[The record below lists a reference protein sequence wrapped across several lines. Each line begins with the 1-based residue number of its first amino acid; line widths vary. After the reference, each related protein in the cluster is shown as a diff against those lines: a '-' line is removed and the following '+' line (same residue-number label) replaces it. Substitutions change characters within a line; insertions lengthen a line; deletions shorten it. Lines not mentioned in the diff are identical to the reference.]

1 MPSELLL
8 RMTVEIGDGR
18 VGEVLVHPGDTAA
31 SLAAHFC
38 ARHALAPRAEALLTQ
53 HIQTNIDELKA
64 PAPAAAPAT
73 APVRAARPD
82 AELSPSTEQA
92 LAALDALEGED
103 GPAEPA
109 MEEAAKAWMAA
120 TDVPVRRARSPKR
133 SMSPALDVAKRPGGP
148 QMSPR
153 RGNNSPTQP
162 ERAAAYAA
170 TRGARA
176 RSAPREGQPVIS
188 RRSRDLASLRPRD
201 GVSIFERLHGEH
213 SELMERRASRQE
225 EKEALERSSIASG
238 GLSARSSASE
248 RYARRS
254 RAGGGGDVFE
264 RLFQEGEFSKQ
275 NRLRAQAEAQADRDR
290 DDPDLTFQPTLS
302 TTSRS
307 LASQRAA
314 ATRAPGRPSDDVFER
329 HHREATRRAQ
339 AQTQLSRLYAR
350 QEDRETTFH
359 PTISSRSAKLARAR
373 SAPPRA
379 RGKERTEAPRGG
391 APIHDALFGDAAAK
405 RRRQQ
410 AIDLQKKAEEDAAAA
425 AHSLKAVAPA
435 VIERHSRYREKKE
448 EELAI
453 LRRYLQRP
461 MDPVTGQL
469 LYKPKITRGPAEV
482 DHLPHKQPQH
492 RGKHAGTALH
502 DAAREIAR
510 PRAELELAEQRKME
524 GMRKHVAGRFAK
536 GESDRLVKR
545 LRQERL
551 RELFASLDTEGDG
564 VIDADRAQER
574 LPADLAAA
582 IAPHLAGFSGDFLAF
597 SDFEALVDEALK
609 APSAGPRA
617 LLLPRRER
625 WEEAAAK
632 SPTYSFK
639 PTLDAKS
646 EALAATTRPKAPVHE
661 LLMEAKSKYRE
672 RQEAAQGE
680 AEEARQQELTFKPTI
695 TAKGR
700 RSLGG
705 SARESARQQA
715 AEMGAEE
722 RARREARELTFEP
735 TITAKGRKSV
745 GRAAHAE
752 PKAGVELPRELDVKG
767 AFTAP

>member
-103 GPAEPA
+103 GPAGAAREEPA

-133 SMSPALDVAKRPGGP
+133 SMSPALDVAKRTGGA

-302 TTSRS
+302 TTS
-307 LASQRAA
+307 
-314 ATRAPGRPSDDVFER
+314 
-329 HHREATRRAQ
+329 
-339 AQTQLSRLYAR
+339 
-350 QEDRETTFH
+350 
-359 PTISSRSAKLARAR
+359 
-373 SAPPRA
+373 
-379 RGKERTEAPRGG
+379 
-391 APIHDALFGDAAAK
+391 
-405 RRRQQ
+405 
-410 AIDLQKKAEEDAAAA
+410 
-425 AHSLKAVAPA
+425 
-435 VIERHSRYREKKE
+435 
-448 EELAI
+448 
-453 LRRYLQRP
+453 
-461 MDPVTGQL
+461 
-469 LYKPKITRGPAEV
+469 
-482 DHLPHKQPQH
+482 
-492 RGKHAGTALH
+492 
-502 DAAREIAR
+502 
-510 PRAELELAEQRKME
+510 
-524 GMRKHVAGRFAK
+524 AGR
-536 GESDRLVKR
+536 
-545 LRQERL
+545 
-551 RELFASLDTEGDG
+551 
-564 VIDADRAQER
+564 
-574 LPADLAAA
+574 
-582 IAPHLAGFSGDFLAF
+582 
-597 SDFEALVDEALK
+597 
-609 APSAGPRA
+609 
-617 LLLPRRER
+617 
-625 WEEAAAK
+625 
-632 SPTYSFK
+632 
-639 PTLDAKS
+639 
-646 EALAATTRPKAPVHE
+646 
-661 LLMEAKSKYRE
+661 
-672 RQEAAQGE
+672 
-680 AEEARQQELTFKPTI
+680 
-695 TAKGR
+695 
-700 RSLGG
+700 
-705 SARESARQQA
+705 
-715 AEMGAEE
+715 
-722 RARREARELTFEP
+722 
-735 TITAKGRKSV
+735 
-745 GRAAHAE
+745 
-752 PKAGVELPRELDVKG
+752 
-767 AFTAP
+767 